1 MTRQEAFIRWNTEVE
16 DWLRYLKKREE
27 LIQLEEKEEMQIGDL
42 EKTRRQI
49 QALYNL
55 QSGVFV
61 NPDLIL
67 DFIHPESIQEHEIAT
82 LKYTTNKLDESQK
95 TAVNKALSGQCLTVI
110 QGPPGTGKTS
120 VITEICSQILLNDPT
135 ARVLVCSKTHV
146 AVNNIFHNM
155 DIKFENFM
163 GLRIKDKEI
172 NDDKSR
178 EKFQINQVLADYLDR
193 LQDKSI
199 SSGIIQFL
207 RGEVED
213 NLRDLTTLL
222 FYTSRFVGITC
233 NGIGGIP
240 FNAKYPFDFVILDE
254 NSKISFPEIILALIW
269 GKKAVLVGDPVQL
282 SPVYTELDRK
292 AMAETGTSHIENHT
306 YIEELY
312 NRIPQ
317 HVFTMLNRQYRM
329 VDEISAIVSKYFY
342 QGKLLNGIKDN
353 SAPGSVIWADYLTER
368 KWPINYD
375 SDEKHSPYNLDELKV
390 IKQILIKEASLVE
403 STGKKKQVCII
414 APYKGQKSKLIYMVK
429 RDSEIQE
436 LMKRLLIRI
445 DTVDSIQGRDSEIV
459 IFSIT
464 RNCGSS
470 YFFSNY
476 KRLNVAFSRA
486 KRKLWIVG
494 QRSYTD
500 KVFYREG
507 EKRVYM
513 LKEIADTCVNET
525 FTVKD

>member
-135 ARVLVCSKTHV
+135 ARVLVCSETHV

-353 SAPGSVIWADYLTER
+353 L
-368 KWPINYD
+368 
-375 SDEKHSPYNLDELKV
+375 H
-390 IKQILIKEASLVE
+390 
-403 STGKKKQVCII
+403 
-414 APYKGQKSKLIYMVK
+414 
-429 RDSEIQE
+429 
-436 LMKRLLIRI
+436 
-445 DTVDSIQGRDSEIV
+445 
-459 IFSIT
+459 
-464 RNCGSS
+464 
-470 YFFSNY
+470 
-476 KRLNVAFSRA
+476 
-486 KRKLWIVG
+486 
-494 QRSYTD
+494 
-500 KVFYREG
+500 RE
-507 EKRVYM
+507 V
-513 LKEIADTCVNET
+513 
-525 FTVKD
+525 